1 MIRLKNSIENS
12 NSRLDHAEEKINTVE
27 DRLKEQK
34 IELKGWKEHKE
45 PMGQYKAHKYI
56 DYGSSRKK
64 REKVAKKLNTLW
76 KNLKPCKGI

>member
-34 IELKGWKEHKE
+34 IELKG
-45 PMGQYKAHKYI
+45 
-56 DYGSSRKK
+56 
-64 REKVAKKLNTLW
+64 
-76 KNLKPCKGI
+76 